1 MYADLHIHST
11 ASDGT
16 LMPEEIVELA
26 LKKDLSVI
34 SLTDHDTTD
43 GIERALNSA
52 KGTNLEVIPGVEL
65 STDWEDTEV
74 HILGYYIDYHS
85 QQLQEV
91 LHEMRRARDL
101 RAAKIIEK
109 LKGLGISIDYAQV
122 KKIAGQAPVGRPH
135 IARAMVECG
144 YASSIKEAF
153 EGYLQRGKPAYV
165 PRTKIHPYEAISII
179 EKANGVPVLAHPG
192 LMNRDSLIPA
202 LVKKGLLGI
211 EVFYPLHDQEMTEKY
226 KWYCRKYALVMTG
239 GTDHHGPGTEY
250 PMLGE
255 VGVDQQAVE
264 KLKFIYSLLV

>member
-16 LMPEEIVELA
+16 LVPEEIVELA
-26 LKKDLSVI
+26 LQKNLSVI

-43 GIERALNSA
+43 GIDRALNSA
-52 KGTNLEVIPGVEL
+52 KGTNLEVIPGVEI

-91 LHEMRRARDL
+91 LYEMRQARDL

-109 LKGLGISIDYAQV
+109 LKDLGISIDYEHV
-122 KKIAGQAPVGRPH
+122 KKIAGKAPVGRPH

-144 YASSIKEAF
+144 YVSSINDAF
-153 EGYLQRGKPAYV
+153 EGYLARGKPGYV
-165 PRTKIHPYEAISII
+165 PRIKMHPYEAISII

-226 KWYCRKYALVMTG
+226 KWYCRKYALVTTG
-239 GTDHHGPGTEY
+239 GTDHHGPGTGY

-255 VGVDQQAVE
+255 VGVDREDVE
-264 KLKFIYSLLV
+264 NLKFIYSLLA

>member
-1 MYADLHIHST
+1 
-11 ASDGT
+11 
-16 LMPEEIVELA
+16 
-26 LKKDLSVI
+26 VI

-52 KGTNLEVIPGVEL
+52 RGTALEVIPGVEIN
-65 STDWEDTEV
+65 SDWEDTEV

-85 QQLQEV
+85 QKLQEV
-91 LHEMRRARDL
+91 LQEMRQARDL

-109 LKGLGISIDYAQV
+109 LKELGISINYEQV
-122 KKIAGQAPVGRPH
+122 KKIAGTAPVGRPH

-144 YASSIKEAF
+144 YVSTIEEAF
-153 EGYLQRGKPAYV
+153 EGYLERGKPAYV
-165 PRTKIHPYEAISII
+165 PRTKMDPLTAISVI

-211 EVFYPLHDQEMTEKY
+211 EVYYPLHDQEMIEKY
-226 KWYCRKYALVMTG
+226 KWYCRKYAQVMTG
-239 GTDHHGPGTEY
+239 GTDYHGPGTGY

-255 VGVDQQAVE
+255 VGVDQEAVE
-264 KLKFIYSLLV
+264 NLKFIHSLIA